1 MQTFNKLLLAAA
13 TSLAVMLALPMNA
26 FAEETLKMGIEGTH
40 PPFNN
45 QDSSGQV
52 VGFDVEIGNALCAKM
67 KVTCEIVTSDAD
79 NIIPALNERKF
90 DFIISSMSITEERQ
104 QAVDFTNPYYS
115 NKLQLLAPKST
126 DLGADNAAIR
136 ESLRGKTV
144 GAQRGTLAATWLLDN
159 WGSEMTIK
167 LYDSQ
172 ESAFQDLA
180 SDEQPAKP
188 TEAVLQESPG
198 GESAQPGEAPA
209 VQPPQRPVA
218 LLGDKYTSYEWLKS
232 EAGLNFEF
240 KGDPVFDNDK
250 IGIAVRK
257 DDPLR
262 EKLNTALKE
271 IITDGTYKKIN
282 DKYFPF
288 SIL

>member
-1 MQTFNKLLLAAA
+1 MQTLNKLLLAAA
-13 TSLAVMLALPMNA
+13 TSLAVVLALPMNA
-26 FAEETLKMGIEGTH
+26 FAEDTLKMGIEGTH

-79 NIIPALNERKF
+79 NIIPALNEQKF
-90 DFIISSMSITEERQ
+90 DFIISSMSITEERLQ
-104 QAVDFTNPYYS
+104 SVDFTNPYYS

-144 GAQRGTLAATWLLDN
+144 GAQRGTLAATWLVDN

-180 SDEQPAKP
+180 SKDQPAKP
-188 TEAVLQESPG
+188 TEAALEESPG

-262 EKLNTALKE
+262 EKLNTALKD